1 MYILNLINDSYQSL
15 DQFHVENKQNN
26 KELIF

>member
-1 MYILNLINDSYQSL
+1 MYVLNSMNDSYQPL
-15 DQFHVENKQNN
+15 DQFHVENEQNN